1 MDKMKNLDCN
11 QIKIFINLGIIGEEK
26 LYIYFKSKNLKKKIC
41 NLVKPLSTTTTS
53 KPNFYYI
60 VYDICTCVKCFRIF
74 YMNYF
79 KNTRTTHTV
88 IFLFPYFYAKSSN
101 HTFIKKYQIVS
112 TRIFTVIYTYCILLI
127 ILLSPIEGWRLVV
140 HREKNMLTHRRNI
153 NQNNLCLIMI
163 IDYWL

>member
-1 MDKMKNLDCN
+1 M
-11 QIKIFINLGIIGEEK
+11 
-26 LYIYFKSKNLKKKIC
+26 IY
-41 NLVKPLSTTTTS
+41 V
-53 KPNFYYI
+53 
-60 VYDICTCVKCFRIF
+60 CVKCFRIF
-74 YMNYF
+74 YTNYF

-112 TRIFTVIYTYCILLI
+112 TRIFIVIYTYCILLI

-140 HREKNMLTHRRNI
+140 HREKNMPTHRRNI

-163 IDYWL
+163 IDYWLLIITRQESLVNMLFLKLEAWTLLHLRTNVIGGVKKNQINAWIETKFYNKFRHV